1 MHLHPRKEQLLSCIT
16 QNGFF
21 LNVFFSFLLFRSFS
35 WSVLFFSFLSYSFIF
50 FLLFVLFNPPPA
62 LLSYRSFQTLVFSF
76 FSFNIYAFLF
86 LSFWYVPI
94 AQLFSP
100 SNFLSS
106 FDLELQIPFFFGSS
120 SPPHL
125 HFIIFFLPLLF
136 FWNSFSFSIFYI
148 IFSISFN
155 QLVLKKNL
163 LHSLFS
169 QVIFLSPSLP
179 PFCFFFLSFK
189 YRIPHI

>member
-120 SPPHL
+120 SPPHF
-125 HFIIFFLPLLF
+125 HFIIFFYLF
-136 FWNSFSFSIFYI
+136 YFFEIPSHSP
-148 IFSISFN
+148 FSISFFPF
-155 QLVLKKNL
+155 L
-163 LHSLFS
+163 L
-169 QVIFLSPSLP
+169 IN
-179 PFCFFFLSFK
+179 SF
-189 YRIPHI
+189 